1 MHNLNVL
8 RLAKL
13 TLALLFC
20 STLAVGTDWTVAPSA
35 APPAPPQSECNGVAK
50 DCKWRVRFI
59 GEKNGCSCFAC
70 EYGKP
75 TQRVICTKS
84 AEDKRTLR
92 KLEQER
98 TAPRDNPA
106 PRVKRGRAGVRAR
119 AGAESYLG

>member
-1 MHNLNVL
+1 MHKLNVL

-20 STLAVGTDWTVAPSA
+20 SSLVVGTDWTVAPSA
-35 APPAPPQSECNGVAK
+35 APPAPQSECNGAAK
-50 DCKWRVRFI
+50 DCKWPVKFI

-84 AEDKRTLR
+84 DEDKRTLR
-92 KLEQER
+92 KLELER

-106 PRVKRGRAGVRAR
+106 PRVKRGRPGAKAM
-119 AGAESYLG
+119 AGAASYLG